1 MLKDVKDNNSM
12 SESPRVINPAALLLR
27 SAMSD
32 FEIPLTKYA
41 VSILGDLEQARDVV
55 QDTFLK
61 LYKQDPEKVRQKVKS
76 WLFTVCRNH
85 CYDLIKRN
93 RKTSNLEEDE
103 ISYIASSEDN
113 PFQVISF
120 LEGREEIDEK
130 IKILYSLIEELPSR
144 QREVMRLKFQANLSY
159 KEIAETIGIST
170 SNVGFVMHSA
180 LKKLREDMKEKFPR
194 KS

>member
-1 MLKDVKDNNSM
+1 MKDVKDNNSM

-27 SAMSD
+27 RAMSD
-32 FEIPLTKYA
+32 FEMPLTKYA

-61 LYKQDPEKVRQKVKS
+61 LYRQDPEKVRQKVKS

-93 RKTSNLEEDE
+93 RRTSNLEEDE
-103 ISYIASSEDN
+103 ISYITSNDDN

-120 LEGREEIDEK
+120 LEGRKEIDEK

-159 KEIAETIGIST
+159 KEIAETIGISC

-180 LKKLREDMKEKFPR
+180 LKKLREDMKEKFPI

>member
-1 MLKDVKDNNSM
+1 M

-93 RKTSNLEEDE
+93 RRTSNLEEDE

-180 LKKLREDMKEKFPR
+180 LKKLREDMEEKFP
-194 KS
+194 KKTSIFLAFGG

>member
-1 MLKDVKDNNSM
+1 LKDVKDNNSM

-61 LYKQDPEKVRQKVKS
+61 LYKQDPEKVRKKVKS

-93 RKTSNLEEDE
+93 RRTSNLEEDE
-103 ISYIASSEDN
+103 ISYITSNDDN

-180 LKKLREDMKEKFPR
+180 LKKLREDMKEKFPK

>member
-1 MLKDVKDNNSM
+1 MGLKDNNSM

-180 LKKLREDMKEKFPR
+180 LKKLRDDMKEKFPR

>member
-1 MLKDVKDNNSM
+1 MKDVKDNNSM

-61 LYKQDPEKVRQKVKS
+61 LYKQDPEKVRKKVKS

-93 RKTSNLEEDE
+93 RRTSNLEEDE
-103 ISYIASSEDN
+103 ISYITSNDDN

-130 IKILYSLIEELPSR
+130 INILYSLIEELPSR

-159 KEIAETIGIST
+159 KEIAETIGISS

-180 LKKLREDMKEKFPR
+180 LKKLREDMKEKFPK

>member
-1 MLKDVKDNNSM
+1 MKDVKDNNSM

-32 FEIPLTKYA
+32 FEIPLIKYA

-61 LYKQDPEKVRQKVKS
+61 LYKQDPEKVRKKVKS

-93 RKTSNLEEDE
+93 RRTSNLEEDE
-103 ISYIASSEDN
+103 ISYITSNDDN

-180 LKKLREDMKEKFPR
+180 LKKLREDMKEKFPK

>member
-1 MLKDVKDNNSM
+1 MKDVKDNNSM

-41 VSILGDLEQARDVV
+41 LSILGDLEQARDVV

-61 LYKQDPEKVRQKVKS
+61 LYKQEPEKVRQKVKS

>member
-1 MLKDVKDNNSM
+1 MKDVKDNNSM

-61 LYKQDPEKVRQKVKS
+61 LYKQDPEKVRKKVKS

-93 RKTSNLEEDE
+93 RRTSNLEESE
-103 ISYIASSEDN
+103 ISYITSNDDN

-180 LKKLREDMKEKFPR
+180 LKKLREDMKEKFPK

>member
-1 MLKDVKDNNSM
+1 MKDVKDNNSM

-55 QDTFLK
+55 QETFLK

-120 LEGREEIDEK
+120 LEGREEINEK

>member
-1 MLKDVKDNNSM
+1 MKDVKDNNSM

-32 FEIPLTKYA
+32 FEMPLTKYA

-61 LYKQDPEKVRQKVKS
+61 LYKQDPEKVRKKVKS

-93 RKTSNLEEDE
+93 RRTSNLEEDE
-103 ISYIASSEDN
+103 ISYITSNDDN

-130 IKILYSLIEELPSR
+130 IKILYALIEELPSR

-159 KEIAETIGIST
+159 KEIAETIGISS

-180 LKKLREDMKEKFPR
+180 LKKLREDMKEKFPK

>member
-1 MLKDVKDNNSM
+1 LKDVKDNNSM

-61 LYKQDPEKVRQKVKS
+61 LYKQDPEKVRKKVKS

-93 RKTSNLEEDE
+93 RRTSNLEEDQ
-103 ISYIASSEDN
+103 ISYITSNDDN

-159 KEIAETIGIST
+159 KEIAETIGISS

-180 LKKLREDMKEKFPR
+180 LKKLREDMKEKFPK

>member
-1 MLKDVKDNNSM
+1 MKDVKDNNSM

-61 LYKQDPEKVRQKVKS
+61 LYKQDPEKVRKKVKS

-93 RKTSNLEEDE
+93 RRTSNLGEDE
-103 ISYIASSEDN
+103 ISYIASNDDN

-130 IKILYSLIEELPSR
+130 INILYSLIEELPSR

-159 KEIAETIGIST
+159 KEIAETIGISS

-180 LKKLREDMKEKFPR
+180 LKKLREDMKEKFP
-194 KS
+194 K

>member
-1 MLKDVKDNNSM
+1 MKDVKDNNLM

-32 FEIPLTKYA
+32 FEIPLTKFA

-93 RKTSNLEEDE
+93 RRTSNLEEDE

-113 PFQVISF
+113 PVQVISF
-120 LEGREEIDEK
+120 LEVREEIDEI

>member
-1 MLKDVKDNNSM
+1 MKDVKDNNSM

-103 ISYIASSEDN
+103 ISYIVSSEDN

-180 LKKLREDMKEKFPR
+180 LKKLREVMKEKFPR

>member
-1 MLKDVKDNNSM
+1 MKDVKDNNSM

-93 RKTSNLEEDE
+93 RRTSNLEEDE

-159 KEIAETIGIST
+159 KEIAETIGISS

-180 LKKLREDMKEKFPR
+180 LKKLREDMKEKFPK

>member
-1 MLKDVKDNNSM
+1 MKDVKDNNSM
-12 SESPRVINPAALLLR
+12 SESPRVIDPAALLLR

-32 FEIPLTKYA
+32 FEIPLTKFA

-85 CYDLIKRN
+85 CYDLIKRY

-120 LEGREEIDEK
+120 SEGRKVIDEK
-130 IKILYSLIEELPSR
+130 IKILYSLIEELPAR

-180 LKKLREDMKEKFPR
+180 LKKLREDMKEKFP
-194 KS
+194 KMS

>member
-1 MLKDVKDNNSM
+1 MKDVKDNNSM

-32 FEIPLTKYA
+32 FEIPLTRYA

-61 LYKQDPEKVRQKVKS
+61 LYKQDPEKVRKKVKS

-93 RKTSNLEEDE
+93 RRTSNLEEDE
-103 ISYIASSEDN
+103 ISYITSNDDN

-159 KEIAETIGIST
+159 KEIAETIGISS

-180 LKKLREDMKEKFPR
+180 LKKLREDMKEKFPK

>member
-1 MLKDVKDNNSM
+1 LKDVKDNNSM

-61 LYKQDPEKVRQKVKS
+61 LYKQDPEKVRRKVKS

-130 IKILYSLIEELPSR
+130 IKILYSLIEGLPSR

>member
-1 MLKDVKDNNSM
+1 MKDVKDNNSM

-61 LYKQDPEKVRQKVKS
+61 LYKQDPEKVRKKVKS

-93 RKTSNLEEDE
+93 RRTSNLEEDE
-103 ISYIASSEDN
+103 ISYIASNDDN

-130 IKILYSLIEELPSR
+130 INILYSLIEELPSR
-144 QREVMRLKFQANLSY
+144 QREVMRLKFQVNLSY

-180 LKKLREDMKEKFPR
+180 LKKLREDMKEKFPK

>member
-1 MLKDVKDNNSM
+1 MKDVKDNNSM

-32 FEIPLTKYA
+32 FEMPLTKYA

-61 LYKQDPEKVRQKVKS
+61 LYKQDPEKVRKKVKS

-93 RKTSNLEEDE
+93 RRTSNLEEDE
-103 ISYIASSEDN
+103 ISYITSNDDN

-159 KEIAETIGIST
+159 KEIAETIGISS

-180 LKKLREDMKEKFPR
+180 LKKLREDMKEKFPK

>member
-1 MLKDVKDNNSM
+1 MKDVKDNNSM
-12 SESPRVINPAALLLR
+12 SESPRLINPAALLLR

-61 LYKQDPEKVRQKVKS
+61 LYKQDPEQVRKKVKS

-93 RKTSNLEEDE
+93 RRTSNLEEDE
-103 ISYIASSEDN
+103 ISYITSNDDN

-130 IKILYSLIEELPSR
+130 IKILHSLIEQLPSR
-144 QREVMRLKFQANLSY
+144 QKEVMRLKFQANLSY
-159 KEIAETIGIST
+159 KEIAETIGISS

-180 LKKLREDMKEKFPR
+180 LKKLREDMKEKFPK

>member
-1 MLKDVKDNNSM
+1 MKDVKDNNSM

-61 LYKQDPEKVRQKVKS
+61 LYKQDPEKVRKKVKS

-93 RKTSNLEEDE
+93 RRTSNLGEDE
-103 ISYIASSEDN
+103 ISYIASNEDN

-130 IKILYSLIEELPSR
+130 INILYSLIEELPSR

-159 KEIAETIGIST
+159 KEIAETIGISS

-180 LKKLREDMKEKFPR
+180 LKKLREDMKEKFPK

>member
-1 MLKDVKDNNSM
+1 MKDVKDNNSM
-12 SESPRVINPAALLLR
+12 SESPRLINPAALLLR

-61 LYKQDPEKVRQKVKS
+61 LYKQDPEKVRKKVKS

-93 RKTSNLEEDE
+93 RRTSNLEEDE
-103 ISYIASSEDN
+103 ISYITSNDDN

-130 IKILYSLIEELPSR
+130 INILYSLIEELPSR

-159 KEIAETIGIST
+159 KEIAETIGISS

-180 LKKLREDMKEKFPR
+180 LKKLREDMKEKFPK

>member
-1 MLKDVKDNNSM
+1 MKDVKDNNSM

-61 LYKQDPEKVRQKVKS
+61 LYRQDPEKVSQKVKS

-93 RKTSNLEEDE
+93 RRTSNLEEDE

>member
-1 MLKDVKDNNSM
+1 M

-120 LEGREEIDEK
+120 LESREEIDEK

-180 LKKLREDMKEKFPR
+180 LKKLREVMKEKFPR

>member
-1 MLKDVKDNNSM
+1 MKDVKDNNSM

-32 FEIPLTKYA
+32 FEMPLTKYA

-61 LYKQDPEKVRQKVKS
+61 LYKQDPEKVRKKVKS

-93 RKTSNLEEDE
+93 RRTSNLGEDE
-103 ISYIASSEDN
+103 ISYIASNDDN

-180 LKKLREDMKEKFPR
+180 LKKLREDMKEKFPK

>member
-1 MLKDVKDNNSM
+1 MKDVKDNNSM

-32 FEIPLTKYA
+32 FEITLTKYA

-61 LYKQDPEKVRQKVKS
+61 LYKQDPEKVRKKVKS

-93 RKTSNLEEDE
+93 RRTSNLEESE
-103 ISYIASSEDN
+103 ISYITSNDDN

-180 LKKLREDMKEKFPR
+180 LKKLREDMKEKFPK

>member
-1 MLKDVKDNNSM
+1 M

-61 LYKQDPEKVRQKVKS
+61 LYKQDPEKVRKKVKS

-93 RKTSNLEEDE
+93 RRTSNLEEDE
-103 ISYIASSEDN
+103 ISYITSNDDN

-120 LEGREEIDEK
+120 LEGREEIGK
-130 IKILYSLIEELPSR
+130 VLSVSSGIKLAEIANNNTRLTDVELALLRNLLPEEIEEQFAR
-144 QREVMRLKFQANLSY
+144 
-159 KEIAETIGIST
+159 KE
-170 SNVGFVMHSA
+170 
-180 LKKLREDMKEKFPR
+180 
-194 KS
+194 

>member
-1 MLKDVKDNNSM
+1 MKDVKDNNSM

-61 LYKQDPEKVRQKVKS
+61 LYKQDPEKVRKKVKS

-93 RKTSNLEEDE
+93 RRTSNLEEDE
-103 ISYIASSEDN
+103 ISYITSNDDN

-130 IKILYSLIEELPSR
+130 IKILYALIEELPSR

-159 KEIAETIGIST
+159 KEIAETIGISS

-180 LKKLREDMKEKFPR
+180 LKKLREDMKEKFPK

>member
-1 MLKDVKDNNSM
+1 MKDVKDNNSM

-93 RKTSNLEEDE
+93 RRTSNLEEDE

-170 SNVGFVMHSA
+170 SNVGFVLHSA

>member
-1 MLKDVKDNNSM
+1 MKDVKDNNSM

-93 RKTSNLEEDE
+93 RRTSNLEEDE
-103 ISYIASSEDN
+103 ISYITSNDDN

-180 LKKLREDMKEKFPR
+180 LKKLREDMKEKFR
-194 KS
+194 KKS

>member
-1 MLKDVKDNNSM
+1 MKDVKDNNSM

-41 VSILGDLEQARDVV
+41 LSILGDLEQARDVV

>member
-1 MLKDVKDNNSM
+1 MKDVKDNNSM

-55 QDTFLK
+55 QETFLK
-61 LYKQDPEKVRQKVKS
+61 LYKQDPEKVRQKVKP

-120 LEGREEIDEK
+120 LEGREEINEK

>member
-1 MLKDVKDNNSM
+1 MKDVKDNNSM
-12 SESPRVINPAALLLR
+12 SESPRVIDPAALLLR

-32 FEIPLTKYA
+32 FEIPLTKFA

-180 LKKLREDMKEKFPR
+180 LKKLREDMKEKFP
-194 KS
+194 KMS

>member
-1 MLKDVKDNNSM
+1 MKDVKDNNSM

-61 LYKQDPEKVRQKVKS
+61 LYKQDPEKVRKKVKS

-93 RKTSNLEEDE
+93 RRTSNLVEDE
-103 ISYIASSEDN
+103 ISYITSNDDN

-159 KEIAETIGIST
+159 KEIAETIGISS

-180 LKKLREDMKEKFPR
+180 LKKLREDMKEKFPK

>member
-1 MLKDVKDNNSM
+1 MKDVKDNNSM
-12 SESPRVINPAALLLR
+12 SESPRVINPTALLLR

-61 LYKQDPEKVRQKVKS
+61 LYKQNPEKVRQKVKS

>member
-1 MLKDVKDNNSM
+1 MKDVKDNNSM

-41 VSILGDLEQARDVV
+41 LSILGDLEQARDVV

-61 LYKQDPEKVRQKVKS
+61 LYKQEPEKVRQKVKS

-120 LEGREEIDEK
+120 LECREEIDEK

-194 KS
+194 

>member
-1 MLKDVKDNNSM
+1 MKDVKDNNSM

-93 RKTSNLEEDE
+93 RRTSNLEEDE
-103 ISYIASSEDN
+103 ISCIACSEDN

-180 LKKLREDMKEKFPR
+180 LKKLREDMKDKFPR